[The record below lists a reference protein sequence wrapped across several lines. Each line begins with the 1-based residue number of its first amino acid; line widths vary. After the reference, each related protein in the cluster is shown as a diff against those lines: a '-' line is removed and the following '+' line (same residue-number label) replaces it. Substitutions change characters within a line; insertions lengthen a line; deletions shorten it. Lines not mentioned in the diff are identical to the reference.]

1 MGWFTPQR
9 HQLAGDGKHT
19 IKMMM
24 TWGWFI
30 GLMLRHELPTF
41 PGKCKHPIRCTET
54 GRITMQVAW

>member
-1 MGWFTPQR
+1 MANKPMDVNVGVVYTKRR

-30 GLMLRHELPTF
+30 GLMLR
-41 PGKCKHPIRCTET
+41 
-54 GRITMQVAW
+54 